1 MTIAV
6 STQRSIK
13 ILHFVSYKHLPF
25 ILHSYCAIP
34 LYKEFIQN
42 GQVSFELVK
51 PGTYFARII
60 IDEDWNGEWTTGK
73 YDEQKQPEKVFYFE
87 KPIMLRKNWDLEETW
102 EYQKLN
108 VLNQKPM
115 EIKSPTSK

>member
-1 MTIAV
+1 M
-6 STQRSIK
+6 QK
-13 ILHFVSYKHLPF
+13 IEHYN
-25 ILHSYCAIP
+25 I
-34 LYKEFIQN
+34 
-42 GQVSFELVK
+42 G
-51 PGTYFARII
+51 
-60 IDEDWNGEWTTGK
+60 
-73 YDEQKQPEKVFYFE
+73 EKVFYFE

>member
-1 MTIAV
+1 M
-6 STQRSIK
+6 
-13 ILHFVSYKHLPF
+13 
-25 ILHSYCAIP
+25 
-34 LYKEFIQN
+34 YKEFIQN